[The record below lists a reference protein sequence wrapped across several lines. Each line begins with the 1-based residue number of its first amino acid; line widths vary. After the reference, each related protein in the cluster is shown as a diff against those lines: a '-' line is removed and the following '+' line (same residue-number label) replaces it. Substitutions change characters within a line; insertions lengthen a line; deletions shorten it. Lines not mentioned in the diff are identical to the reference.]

1 MKRGYLYIMAA
12 VVWGVPGVMLSLK
25 GINAYAQQPLKDLW
39 WLLLITACVV
49 VMFYVI
55 FRSVVGKYSRHI
67 ASQQEP
73 TAIWHTFPLRGW
85 LLIAFMILLGG
96 MMKIVEPPTQF
107 IASFYSGLGSMLILS
122 SIRFLSNIKNE
133 ADS

>member
-1 MKRGYLYIMAA
+1 MKRGYLYIIAA
-12 VVWGVPGVMLSLK
+12 IVWGVPGVMLSLK

-67 ASQQEP
+67 ASQPEP
-73 TAIWHTFPLRGW
+73 TTIWHTFPLRGW
-85 LLIAFMILLGG
+85 LLIVFMIMLGVV
-96 MMKIVEPPTQF
+96 MKIAEPPTQF
-107 IASFYSGLGSMLILS
+107 IASFYSGLGPMLILS
-122 SIRFLSNIKNE
+122 SIRFLSNMKNE

>member
-1 MKRGYLYIMAA
+1 MRRSYLYIIAA
-12 VVWGVPGVMLSLK
+12 VVWGVPGVMLSMK
-25 GINAYAQQPLKDLW
+25 GLNAYAMQPLKDLW

-55 FRSVVGKYSRHI
+55 FRSVVGRYSLHI
-67 ASQQEP
+67 ASQPEQ
-73 TAIWHTFPLRGW
+73 TAVWRTFPLRGW

-96 MMKIVEPPTQF
+96 MVKIVEPPTQF

-122 SIRFLSNIKNE
+122 SIRFLYNMKNE
-133 ADS
+133 EDS

>member
-1 MKRGYLYIMAA
+1 
-12 VVWGVPGVMLSLK
+12 MLSLK

-67 ASQQEP
+67 ASQPEP
-73 TAIWHTFPLRGW
+73 TTIWRTFPLRGW
-85 LLIAFMILLGG
+85 LLIVFMFLLGG
-96 MMKIVEPPTQF
+96 VMKIIEPPTQF
-107 IASFYSGLGSMLILS
+107 IASFYSGLGPMLILS

>member
-1 MKRGYLYIMAA
+1 M
-12 VVWGVPGVMLSLK
+12 WGVPGVMLSLK

-67 ASQQEP
+67 SAY
-73 TAIWHTFPLRGW
+73 A
-85 LLIAFMILLGG
+85 GG
-96 MMKIVEPPTQF
+96 GTSNYCFHRIC
-107 IASFYSGLGSMLILS
+107 SFLV
-122 SIRFLSNIKNE
+122 
-133 ADS
+133 